1 MVAHVVTGAAVR
13 VTVPTQKK
21 GIWEARILKR
31 GDLVPG
37 NVRKTDVA
45 WLVER
50 GFIAEVEVEAE
61 AEAEKVEEKE
71 ASPTGEVLF
80 NPADHKAE
88 DVIAYLSSADADE
101 RARVLAAE
109 AEGKD
114 RKGIREWKPDTAA
127 DDAGAGG
134 DEPPAAE

>member
-13 VTVPTQKK
+13 VTVPTQQK
-21 GIWEARILKR
+21 GISEARILKR
-31 GDLVPG
+31 GDLVPAK
-37 NVRKTDVA
+37 VRKTDLD

-50 GFIAEVEVEAE
+50 GFIAEVEAETVE
-61 AEAEKVEEKE
+61 E
-71 ASPTGEVLF
+71 ASPTGESLF

-88 DVIAYLSSADADE
+88 DDIAHLASADEDE

-114 RKGIREWKPDTAA
+114 RKGIREWQPDTA
-127 DDAGAGG
+127 DDVEAHG
-134 DEPPAAE
+134 DEPPAAK

>member
-80 NPADHKAE
+80 NPAEHKAE

-127 DDAGAGG
+127 DGAGAGG

>member
-13 VTVPTQKK
+13 VTVPTQQK

-50 GFIAEVEVEAE
+50 GFIAEVE

-80 NPADHKAE
+80 NPAEHKAE
-88 DVIAYLSSADADE
+88 DVIAYLSSAEEGE

-127 DDAGAGG
+127 DDAEADG
-134 DEPPAAE
+134 DVTEGDQPAAD